1 MFTSEYVSF
10 GCNTKEFIHGIR
22 DCILK
27 VLVCYIRAGV
37 ISFVNLIC
45 KSSGESG
52 MFVFERKKAL
62 LIIRITQVK
71 ILAAYITVRKT
82 NHEVHKFY
90 FVLF

>member
-1 MFTSEYVSF
+1 
-10 GCNTKEFIHGIR
+10 
-22 DCILK
+22 
-27 VLVCYIRAGV
+27 
-37 ISFVNLIC
+37 
-45 KSSGESG
+45 